1 MLYWGKELVFVKL
14 SVDPVEQKSG
24 RYSDCEADYIGSTA
38 LYARSKA
45 AERDYHSSRGG
56 NYADY
61 AVEYERIV
69 PVHQAGDRFS
79 HEREPYSRARAGV
92 APRFVR
98 AVEDIKQLAET
109 FVIDSG
115 TVARKLYSRPVLLA
129 RDADDAVADIFIA
142 VFSAV
147 VEKICHYPEKQFL
160 SIHLEQH
167 KNRPINHRSNF
178 L

>member
-14 SVDPVEQKSG
+14 SVEPVSKRAAAIPTARQIISAAQLFMSEAKLPHGG
-24 RYSDCEADYIGSTA
+24 RGDNYS
-38 LYARSKA
+38 
-45 AERDYHSSRGG
+45 
-56 NYADY
+56 DY

-69 PVHQAGDRFS
+69 PVHQAGDRLS

-129 RDADDAVADIFIA
+129 RDADDAVAI
-142 VFSAV
+142 SLLR
-147 VEKICHYPEKQFL
+147 YFL
-160 SIHLEQH
+160 LLSRRFVIILS
-167 KNRPINHRSNF
+167 SNSS
-178 L
+178 LYTLSNIKTDL

>member
-1 MLYWGKELVFVKL
+1 MPEAKL
-14 SVDPVEQKSG
+14 PHGG
-24 RYSDCEADYIGSTA
+24 RGDNYS
-38 LYARSKA
+38 
-45 AERDYHSSRGG
+45 
-56 NYADY
+56 DY

-69 PVHQAGDRFS
+69 PVHQAGDRLS

-129 RDADDAVADIFIA
+129 RDADDAVAI
-142 VFSAV
+142 SLLR
-147 VEKICHYPEKQFL
+147 YFL
-160 SIHLEQH
+160 LLSRRFVIILS
-167 KNRPINHRSNF
+167 SNSS
-178 L
+178 LYTLSNIKTDL

>member
-1 MLYWGKELVFVKL
+1 VTAFRTNASPIPEPVPVLLRAL
-14 SVDPVEQKSG
+14 SV
-24 RYSDCEADYIGSTA
+24 RY
-38 LYARSKA
+38 
-45 AERDYHSSRGG
+45 
-56 NYADY
+56 
-61 AVEYERIV
+61 
-69 PVHQAGDRFS
+69 
-79 HEREPYSRARAGV
+79 
-92 APRFVR
+92 R

-147 VEKICHYPEKQFL
+147 VEKICHYPEQQFL

>member
-1 MLYWGKELVFVKL
+1 MLYCGKELVFVFVKL
-14 SVDPVEQKSG
+14 SVEPVEQKSG
-24 RYSDCEADYIGSTA
+24 CYSDCETDYIGDAA
-38 LYARSKA
+38 LYARGKA
-45 AERDYHSSRGG
+45 AERDYHSSRGD

-69 PVHQAGDRFS
+69 PVHQAGDRLS

-129 RDADDAVADIFIA
+129 RDADDAVAI
-142 VFSAV
+142 SLLR
-147 VEKICHYPEKQFL
+147 YFL
-160 SIHLEQH
+160 LLSRRFVIILS
-167 KNRPINHRSNF
+167 SNSS
-178 L
+178 LYTLSNIKTDL